1 MCNSSFFPLA
11 GSYFAGPDDAKP
23 KGTIDM
29 TGVLRIE
36 GEQTWPGK
44 GKGDHNYVFIIEMVG
59 GRVFYLSAPSDSAMR
74 HWVDT
79 LTSHFKRY
87 LLINAASGG

>member
-1 MCNSSFFPLA
+1 MLSTRHINTQAAHRPILTLLA
-11 GSYFAGPDDAKP
+11 FCRFVWCSYFAGPDDARP

-44 GKGDHNYVFIIEMVG
+44 GKGDHNFV
-59 GRVFYLSAPSDSAMR
+59 R
-74 HWVDT
+74 
-79 LTSHFKRY
+79 
-87 LLINAASGG
+87 